1 MLNFFGHQF
10 LFDTPPAM
18 KYRMLNK
25 RRKHA
30 ATPSPVKEIIKE
42 DDITINATAHSALE
56 LEAASALL
64 LLRYQYD
71 RQICNSIISYT
82 ESTRSPTP
90 PPVVADNTTPKDQ
103 TVRPPVAAPQPLK
116 KRSIPPHLLR
126 RSLTP
131 AKAATLG
138 ANNNSIVKAKARTPV
153 PGSER
158 GCNKSLLKSC
168 RNMIREFLDNQE
180 LI

>member
-1 MLNFFGHQF
+1 
-10 LFDTPPAM
+10 M
-18 KYRMLNK
+18 KYRMFNK
-25 RRKHA
+25 RKLA
-30 ATPSPVKEIIKE
+30 ASPSPVKGTIKE
-42 DDITINATAHSALE
+42 NDVTIDTTAHSALE

-71 RQICNSIISYT
+71 RQICNSIIQYT
-82 ESTRSPTP
+82 ATTRSPTP
-90 PPVVADNTTPKDQ
+90 PPVIADNTTPKDQ
-103 TVRPPVAAPQPLK
+103 TVRPPVAATQPLK

-131 AKAATLG
+131 AKSVTPVTS
-138 ANNNSIVKAKARTPV
+138 NNSIVKAKARTPV
-153 PGSER
+153 PGSNQTR

>member
-1 MLNFFGHQF
+1 
-10 LFDTPPAM
+10 M

-25 RRKHA
+25 RKQ
-30 ATPSPVKEIIKE
+30 ATPSPVRDSGVE
-42 DDITINATAHSALE
+42 DVSLVNHSALE

-71 RQICNSIISYT
+71 RQACNNIISYT
-82 ESTRSPTP
+82 ESCSPTP
-90 PPVVADNTTPKDQ
+90 PPAVADNTTPKDQ
-103 TVRPPVAAPQPLK
+103 TVRPPVTSQPLK
-116 KRSIPPHLLR
+116 KRSIPSHLLR

-131 AKAATLG
+131 AKSE
-138 ANNNSIVKAKARTPV
+138 NSVINKSIVKAKTRTPV
-153 PGSER
+153 PSNER
-158 GCNKSLLKSC
+158 SCNKALLKSC

>member
-1 MLNFFGHQF
+1 
-10 LFDTPPAM
+10 M

-25 RRKHA
+25 RKLA
-30 ATPSPVKEIIKE
+30 AASPSPVKIQDSIKE
-42 DDITINATAHSALE
+42 ENATIDTTAHSALE

-82 ESTRSPTP
+82 HSTTRSPTP
-90 PPVVADNTTPKDQ
+90 PPVIADNTTPKDQ
-103 TVRPPVAAPQPLK
+103 TVRPPVAATQPLK

-131 AKAATLG
+131 AKSSPSSVTS
-138 ANNNSIVKAKARTPV
+138 NNSLVKAKARTPA
-153 PGSER
+153 PGSNQNR